1 MEISID
7 TQKTIQKYIKNKKYI
22 SDTGTLKVSF
32 QDTIALIMML
42 QDEYNRT
49 KDPKI
54 RKAINEI
61 DDERFK

>member
-1 MEISID
+1 MDISVD
-7 TQKTIQKYIKNKKYI
+7 TQNTIRKYIKNKKYI
-22 SDTGTLKVSF
+22 SDTGTLKVSL
-32 QDTIALIMML
+32 QDTVALIMML

>member
-1 MEISID
+1 MDISVD
-7 TQKTIQKYIKNKKYI
+7 TQNTIRKYIKNKKYI
-22 SDTGTLKVSF
+22 SDTGTLKVSL
-32 QDTIALIMML
+32 QDTVALIVML

>member
-1 MEISID
+1 MDISVD
-7 TQKTIQKYIKNKKYI
+7 TQNTIRKYIKNKKYI

-32 QDTIALIMML
+32 QDTVALIMML